1 MKIVKLHGTK
11 KKAIVTR
18 DQEIDFRALFE
29 REMKPEFW
37 YAYATAR
44 KHLIH
49 KPKKTIISELK
60 RVQKEYTHH
69 VREIQLSKL
78 MKSLN
83 VDPLDLGNLKL

>member
-1 MKIVKLHGTK
+1 MRIVKLHGTK

-18 DQEIDFRALFE
+18 DQEKEFRVLFE
-29 REMKPEFW
+29 REMKPDFW

-49 KPKKTIISELK
+49 KSKKEIISELK
-60 RVQKEYTHH
+60 RVQKEYTRH
-69 VREIQLSKL
+69 VREFQLSKL

-83 VDPLDLGNLKL
+83 VDRLDLGNLKL